1 MCWKVKTYIC
11 GTLCLDIVPMKAKIK
26 QKKKG
31 ESTYCHKGQ
40 VLAQVGQDKR
50 DVKHISTLQTAY
62 IVETEKKNLKDETM
76 KKPEIKPHQIYVWH
90 G

>member
-1 MCWKVKTYIC
+1 
-11 GTLCLDIVPMKAKIK
+11 MKI
-26 QKKKG
+26 G

-50 DVKHISTLQTAY
+50 DVKLILTLRTAY

-76 KKPEIKPHQIYVWH
+76 KKPEKIQDHTKFMCGMARQTKVCTITHAAEKL
-90 G
+90 